1 MLLKVVCAA
10 ETQSEKRALACAL
23 KRIIPVRLAW
33 TVGRKQ
39 FNSTVLA
46 FFFGQKFV
54 DCVLKWRME
63 FPLMLIIKVIEEIID
78 VSRSQSSFVTT

>member
-1 MLLKVVCAA
+1 MLQSCAAESCDVCAA

-39 FNSTVLA
+39 LNSTVLTYL
-46 FFFGQKFV
+46 FFLGKNLLTA
-54 DCVLKWRME
+54 C
-63 FPLMLIIKVIEEIID
+63 
-78 VSRSQSSFVTT
+78 SSGGWNFL